1 MSWTLASYACATIAG
16 GYVTLAM
23 LAETEPFIN
32 EEGEEEYTLS
42 GYLLLSAAYIIK
54 WPFEKI
60 AQLIKERRETK
71 GEVTEIPNNQ
81 IHDWVHE
88 PQVDTI
94 EIAKSDNEYEIVI

>member
-1 MSWTLASYACATIAG
+1 MSWLLASYACATIAG

-23 LAETEPFIN
+23 LAETEPYIN
-32 EEGEEEYTLS
+32 DDGEEEYTLS
-42 GYLLLSAAYIIK
+42 GYLLLSASYIIK

-60 AQLIKERRETK
+60 AQLIKERRETVVELPDNK
-71 GEVTEIPNNQ
+71 

-94 EIAKSDNEYEIVI
+94 EIVKSENEYEIVV